1 MATVAGGE
9 EVRASK
15 TRLGRRGLEKR
26 DVAPW
31 QEGDREQLAVVAF
44 SHAVQHS
51 YVAVMGIVYPF
62 ALVTFHSNYAV
73 LGVILGAGGIVGGLL
88 QGMAG
93 LIKRTTSRVLL
104 AGQNLGMAVV
114 SGLAAVSPSFALF
127 GFARVLGNLTSWPQH
142 PVGSAHLTERMPQR
156 RGFALAVHTTGGN
169 VGTLLAPVAAAAV
182 IASFGWRWALGG
194 AAMVM
199 ALGSVITWAR
209 VRGPRPVVGAEAIA
223 QSPTVSGKPA
233 GGAARDPAPSVSLRS
248 ALHRRPALAV
258 LVAGVISAAGRG
270 LGVLTTFVPA
280 YLRSGLHEQAL
291 TVGVLTAVVSVGAIG
306 GPMLFGHLSDRL
318 GRRPVL
324 YTLYVCGAAALA
336 AFVLVGPSLWALAV
350 TGLAVGVFVYSEQPI
365 RQALFSDALHDV
377 SARQAFGAYFAIS
390 QSIGS
395 VWITVLGVVITT
407 TSFRTAFLIMAGS
420 FVLAALVIAYGSRGP
435 QLSPGGVADAA

>member
-1 MATVAGGE
+1 M
-9 EVRASK
+9 
-15 TRLGRRGLEKR
+15 
-26 DVAPW
+26 
-31 QEGDREQLAVVAF
+31 VAF

-73 LGVILGAGGIVGGLL
+73 LGVVLGVGGIIGGLL

-104 AGQNLGMAVV
+104 AGQNLGMALV

-142 PVGSAHLTERMPQR
+142 PVGSAHLTERMPHR

-169 VGTLLAPVAAAAV
+169 VGTLLAPLAAAAV
-182 IASFGWRWALGG
+182 IASFSWRWALAG
-194 AAMVM
+194 AGMVM
-199 ALGSVITWAR
+199 AVGSLVTWAR
-209 VRGPRPVVGAEAIA
+209 VRGPRPAVAAEAV
-223 QSPTVSGKPA
+223 PPPPA
-233 GGAARDPAPSVSLRS
+233 GPGAPPGRADPVPVARVSLRS
-248 ALHRRPALAV
+248 ALRRRQALSV

-291 TVGVLTAVVSVGAIG
+291 TVGVLTTVVSVGAIG
-306 GPMLFGHLSDRL
+306 GPMFFGHLSDRF

-324 YTLYVCGAAALA
+324 YTLYGCGAAALA
-336 AFVLVGPSLWALAV
+336 AFVLVGRSPWALALS
-350 TGLAVGVFVYSEQPI
+350 GLAVGVFVYSEQPI

-395 VWITVLGVVITT
+395 VWVTVLGVVITT
-407 TSFRTAFLIMAGS
+407 TGFHTAFLLMAGS
-420 FVLAALVIAYGSRGP
+420 FLVAALIIAYGCRGTQP
-435 QLSPGGVADAA
+435 LGGAAGVA

>member
-1 MATVAGGE
+1 MATVAGGHGE
-9 EVRASK
+9 QASRARS
-15 TRLGRRGLEKR
+15 GRRAFERKAA
-26 DVAPW
+26 APW

-114 SGLAAVSPSFALF
+114 SALAAVSPSFALF
-127 GFARVLGNLTSWPQH
+127 GVARVLGNLTSWPQH

-169 VGTLLAPVAAAAV
+169 LGTLLAPLAAAAV

-199 ALGSVITWAR
+199 ALGSLVTWAR
-209 VRGPRPVVGAEAIA
+209 VRSPHPAVATEAIPHRA
-223 QSPTVSGKPA
+223 DAPGAPA
-233 GGAARDPAPSVSLRS
+233 GAAPPAPAAPVSLRS
-248 ALHRRPALAV
+248 ALHRRQALAV

-280 YLRSGLHEQAL
+280 YLRSGLHEPAL
-291 TVGVLTAVVSVGAIG
+291 TVGVLTTVVSVGAIG
-306 GPMLFGHLSDRL
+306 GPMLFGHVSDRL

-324 YTLYVCGAAALA
+324 YALYGCGAGALA
-336 AFVLVGPSLWALAV
+336 AFVLVGPSPWALALA
-350 TGLAVGVFVYSEQPI
+350 GLAVGVFVYSEQPI

-395 VWITVLGVVITT
+395 VWITVVGVVVTT

-420 FVLAALVIAYGSRGP
+420 FLVAALIIAYGCRGT
-435 QLSPGGVADAA
+435 QSPEGVAAVA